1 MTPARSSSCRQ
12 LTLRTSSAD
21 ETRAVAAVVATVL
34 ESGDAIVL
42 TGELGAGKTCFVQ
55 GAAAELGVERRVTS
69 PTFTLM
75 RDYHGDRH
83 HIVHVDVYRLNHM
96 QDFVELGQEALL
108 GPEQVTFVEW
118 GDTVEPLLPGDRLE
132 VELLLGDG
140 DDERVVHLRGHG
152 TWAGR
157 IADLVSGLGR
167 WLLDGDAGSTEGY
180 PGGGG
185 VTDDVPAGGER
196 AVSDDDGP
204 GDGDPGARAGDDPD
218 GDGSR

>member
-1 MTPARSSSCRQ
+1 MTPGSSSSCRQ
-12 LTLRTSSAD
+12 LTLRTSGAD
-21 ETRAVAAVVATVL
+21 DTRAVAAVVAEVL
-34 ESGDAIVL
+34 EPGDAVVL

-69 PTFTLM
+69 PTFTLV

-108 GPEQVTFVEW
+108 GADQVTFVEW

-132 VELLLGDG
+132 VELLLGDAE
-140 DDERVVHLRGHG
+140 DERVVHLRGHG
-152 TWAGR
+152 AWAGR

-167 WLLDGDAGSTEGY
+167 WLLEGDTGR
-180 PGGGG
+180 P
-185 VTDDVPAGGER
+185 DDV
-196 AVSDDDGP
+196 
-204 GDGDPGARAGDDPD
+204 
-218 GDGSR
+218 GSG